1 MMDKVDAPIERDS
14 RCNDARPAS
23 APSVPRKGLSNLAG
37 MVIDEM
43 VLRDKVDTPIERD
56 SRCNDYRP
64 ASAPPVPRKGL
75 PNLAGMVIDE
85 RVLRTINGEDRPLKS
100 NGNTI
105 SGTRV
110 QFRIDTHS
118 LRWNKDTNEP
128 RLIAHHHPLRL
139 VHSKHLY
146 NGGSYICDI
155 DKRRYDEAGYVFNCL
170 ICGFDICLCCVA
182 KPCFTCTEKRCNHT
196 QIKIEMV

>member
-1 MMDKVDAPIERDS
+1 MVDSTFARDSRCNDDRSSSASSAPRKGLPELVIDEMVLRDKVDAPIERDS
-14 RCNDARPAS
+14 RSNGYRPAS
-23 APSVPRKGLSNLAG
+23 APS
-37 MVIDEM
+37 
-43 VLRDKVDTPIERD
+43 
-56 SRCNDYRP
+56 
-64 ASAPPVPRKGL
+64 VPRKGL

-105 SGTRV
+105 SGTRM

-128 RLIAHHHPLRL
+128 RFIAHHHPLRL

>member
-1 MMDKVDAPIERDS
+1 MDKVDPTFERDS
-14 RCNDARPAS
+14 RCNDDSPTS
-23 APSVPRKGLSNLAG
+23 APSVPRKGLPKL
-37 MVIDEM
+37 VIDEM
-43 VLRDKVDTPIERD
+43 VLRDKVDAPIERD

-118 LRWNKDTNEP
+118 LR
-128 RLIAHHHPLRL
+128 
-139 VHSKHLY
+139 
-146 NGGSYICDI
+146 
-155 DKRRYDEAGYVFNCL
+155 
-170 ICGFDICLCCVA
+170 
-182 KPCFTCTEKRCNHT
+182 
-196 QIKIEMV
+196 

>member
-1 MMDKVDAPIERDS
+1 MDKVDPTFKRDS
-14 RCNDARPAS
+14 RCNDDSPIS
-23 APSVPRKGLSNLAG
+23 APPIPRKGLSNL
-37 MVIDEM
+37 VFDEM
-43 VLRDKVDTPIERD
+43 VLRGKVDAPIERD

-128 RLIAHHHPLRL
+128 RFIAHHHPLRL